1 MSQTPRGGLN
11 RGAGRFHLVV
21 GDECSGL
28 RSRRAR
34 CGPETDLV
42 KQFLLD
48 WPLNAPGCCR
58 ITIFQEPRLL
68 SGFPDL
74 VAVLW
79 HEPTAMRWDAARAR
93 LSGDDFRL
101 IHILAT
107 LGPQPE
113 ERLAQLFHHNQVG
126 RSLEQLAILG
136 LVSKRRGRWRAAAL
150 RETFAVRRI
159 IAFEAKV
166 SDWRSAIEQA
176 SLNRWFTS
184 ESYVLLPRAPRRR
197 ALLDAASKAA
207 VGVWIV
213 GEPAPVLDCPADHEQ
228 PVSYA
233 SWLFN
238 EWAWRCAQAKSRGAK
253 ELPR

>member
-1 MSQTPRGGLN
+1 MSQTPRGGPN
-11 RGAGRFHLVV
+11 RGADRFDLVV
-21 GDECSGL
+21 GDEGSGV

-34 CGPETDLV
+34 SGPETELV
-42 KQFLLD
+42 QQFLLD

-58 ITIFQEPRLL
+58 ITVFQEPRLL

-113 ERLAQLFHHNQVG
+113 ERLAQLFHHHRVG
-126 RSLEQLAILG
+126 RALEQLAVLG
-136 LVSKRRGRWRAAAL
+136 LVSKRRGTWRATAL

-176 SLNRWFTS
+176 SLNKWFTS
-184 ESYVLLPRAPRRR
+184 ESYVLLPRAPRGR
-197 ALLDAASKAA
+197 ALLEAATKAA

-213 GEPAPVLDCPADHEQ
+213 GEPAPVLNCPPDHEQ

-238 EWAWRCAQAKSRGAK
+238 EWAWRCAQAKSRGSK
-253 ELPR
+253 ELPG